1 MNRKQLIVLIVLG
14 VVMGGLG
21 FWAYQKKQAPYQEST
36 HRMGEKILPNFPLND
51 VAHITIKQRDAAVNL
66 VQKDDVW
73 TVRERGDYPANF
85 STISDALRKIWELKI
100 SKPVTVGQS
109 RLTQLELL
117 PPDKAPSTLV
127 EFKDKSG
134 KAVASLLLGAKHMK
148 ESPANSPYGGGAWPD
163 GRYVMVGNDLKS
175 VALVSD
181 ALSNLEPKPEDW
193 LNKDWFKV
201 EKLRSISVTTTNAT
215 NNWKLSRES
224 ETNEWKLADAK
235 ASEQLDTGKSSGA
248 TSALSSPTFNDVATN
263 AAPEQTGLDKPLVAK
278 LETLDGFTYD
288 IKVGHKVAPDKED
301 YYLQVAVAATP
312 PKERTAD
319 KDEKPEDKTRLDKE
333 FQEKV
338 DKLKEKLKT
347 EKAFEKWTY
356 IVSKWTIDPL
366 LKERKD
372 LLAEKKEEPKKDE
385 PNTSSSKPTD
395 VSPPVKLPGTGIL
408 EAPPLPS
415 SKGTQDPPKPS
426 EKPSP

>member
-1 MNRKQLIVLIVLG
+1 
-14 VVMGGLG
+14 
-21 FWAYQKKQAPYQEST
+21 
-36 HRMGEKILPNFPLND
+36 
-51 VAHITIKQRDAAVNL
+51 
-66 VQKDDVW
+66 
-73 TVRERGDYPANF
+73 
-85 STISDALRKIWELKI
+85 
-100 SKPVTVGQS
+100 
-109 RLTQLELL
+109 L